1 MAIKFTST
9 KIRNHIRL
17 VDKYL
22 NLIYEL
28 KGNLDEVSIDD
39 LEHMMEVIEL
49 WRNCIDELELSVKST
64 EKYNGIIEKNN
75 NYEYNDSDKEFI
87 IY

>member
-1 MAIKFTST
+1 MAIKFSST
-9 KIRNHIRL
+9 KIRNNIKL

-28 KGNLDEVSIDD
+28 KENLDEVSIDD
-39 LEHMMEVIEL
+39 LEHMMEVIEQ
-49 WRNCIDELELSVKST
+49 WRGCIDEIELSVKST
-64 EKYNGIIEKNN
+64 EKFNTIMEKNN